1 MHWHRW
7 AVGFWYWPAA
17 QGQGE
22 LALRFSPGGLLR
34 WTCWELRGQRD
45 DGHEA
50 LSRLEVKRRGK
61 EEIIYCESDEI
72 GVLWLYK
79 ANKED

>member
-1 MHWHRW
+1 M
-7 AVGFWYWPAA
+7 
-17 QGQGE
+17 
-22 LALRFSPGGLLR
+22 
-34 WTCWELRGQRD
+34 CWEFRGQRD

-61 EEIIYCESDEI
+61 EEVIYCESDEI